1 MCVVHSEKE
10 KLTHVADVAGVDV
23 RVVIAG
29 DGDER
34 HGVGEVPF
42 GDGSIDHVLHL
53 DAGLLELVDQA
64 REEQGVATDI
74 VCLEVVRRLEVMDAE
89 VLDDG
94 VGTLEELMEHLALC
108 SVLREE
114 GEPLLLR

>member
-42 GDGSIDHVLHL
+42 GDGSIL
-53 DAGLLELVDQA
+53 DKP
-64 REEQGVATDI
+64 
-74 VCLEVVRRLEVMDAE
+74 LEVVDLLGE
-89 VLDDG
+89 G
-94 VGTLEELMEHLALC
+94 
-108 SVLREE
+108 SQVLRD
-114 GEPLLLR
+114 LVHA